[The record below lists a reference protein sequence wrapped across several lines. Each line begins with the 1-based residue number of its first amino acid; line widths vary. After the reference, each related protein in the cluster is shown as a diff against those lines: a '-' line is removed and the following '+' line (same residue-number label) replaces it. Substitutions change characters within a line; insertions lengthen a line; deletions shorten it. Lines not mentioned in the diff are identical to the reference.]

1 MTINSEMWF
10 YLFWATFI
18 PGVIWSIARE
28 LHIRHIAK
36 ASRAIVNQQIKL
48 GRALNQ
54 LCDKFESSD
63 GRSQRLFADTKQCVL
78 DVERRIA
85 MLLQIIVGDKPSTHI
100 HNRMDWNDNDSR
112 TDIHGGQNNVGKN
125 DIGGNQQQQK

>member
-1 MTINSEMWF
+1 MPSNDVWF
-10 YLFWATFI
+10 WLFWATFI
-18 PGVIWSIARE
+18 PGVIWSLSRE
-28 LHIRHIAK
+28 LHIRHMAK

-48 GRALNQ
+48 GRALKQ

-63 GRSQRLFADTKQCVL
+63 GRSQGLFADTKQCVL
-78 DVERRIA
+78 DVERRIS
-85 MLLQIIVGDKPSTHI
+85 MLLQIIGGEKSTHI
-100 HNRMDWNDNDSR
+100 HNRVDGWTDNDR